1 MLSYTARRTMF
12 GDLANN
18 SATATLTLADTLINI
33 EEKRILSQYNWGFL
47 EKQFSLTCGDTVTV
61 TIASPAVF
69 TCTTNN
75 FAVNDVVY
83 FTTTGALPTGLS
95 AGTRYYVISTGLG
108 GNDFRVSATLG
119 GTAVNTSGSQSG
131 THYVTPA
138 FKTLP
143 QYIDRVSSLYVTVGT
158 YNYTPREC
166 PSREMWD
173 RLNMTTVTSDIP
185 TWWFTYNGKLGLFP
199 RPSTATNTITI
210 NSKQLAR
217 DLTVADYTTG
227 NILTAVNGSP
237 TITGTGTTFTAS
249 MVGRWL
255 RITESDTANKGD
267 GYWYQIA
274 SYTSATVITL
284 AKPYQ
289 GTAITTGTAAY
300 TISQCSLMPEQYQDL
315 PIYGALRTYF
325 TSVNPDTQKA
335 QLYGGFYDALYQTL
349 ESDYSVKNQSMVLDD
364 GTGASFNQQNPN
376 LFLTDVTGD

>member
-1 MLSYTARRTMF
+1 MLGYLDRRNLFGSLSNNTSTAV
-12 GDLANN
+12 
-18 SATATLTLADTLINI
+18 LTLADQLINI
-33 EEKRILSQYNWGFL
+33 EEKRILSSFNWPFL
-47 EKQFSLTCGDTVTV
+47 ERQFSMTAGDTVTV
-61 TIASPAVF
+61 TIATPAVF

-75 FAVNDVVY
+75 FSVNDVVY

-95 AGTRYYVISTGLG
+95 AATRYYVISTGLS
-108 GNDFRVSATLG
+108 GNDFQVSSTLG
-119 GTAVNTSGSQSG
+119 GTAVDTSGSQSG
-131 THYVTPA
+131 THSVTPA

-158 YNYTPREC
+158 YNYSPKEC

-185 TWWFTYNGKLGLFP
+185 TWWYVYNGKLGLFP
-199 RPSTATNTITI
+199 RQSTASNIITI

-217 DLTVADYTTG
+217 DLTVTDYTTG
-227 NILTAVNGSP
+227 GILTAVNGSA
-237 TITGTGTTFTAS
+237 TITGTGTTFTQS

-284 AKPYQ
+284 MRPYQ
-289 GTAITTGTAAY
+289 GTAITTGNAAY

-315 PIYGALRTYF
+315 PIYGALRTYY
-325 TSVNPDTQKA
+325 TSVDPNPTNA
-335 QLYGGFYDALYQTL
+335 QLYEGMYQNMYKTL
-349 ESDYSVKNQSMVLDD
+349 ESDYSVKNQSCVLDD
-364 GTGASFNQQNPN
+364 GTGRDFSMMNPN

>member
-1 MLSYTARRTMF
+1 MLSYTSRRDLF
-12 GDLANN
+12 GSLSGNT
-18 SATATLTLADTLINI
+18 SASALSMADTLMNLR
-33 EEKRILSQYNWGFL
+33 EKKILSSYAWSFL
-47 EKQFSLTCGDTVTV
+47 ENQFTLTCGDIVTT
-61 TIASPAVF
+61 TIASPAVL

-75 FAVNDVVY
+75 FQVNDAVY
-83 FTTTGALPTGLS
+83 FTSTGALPTGLS

-119 GTAVNTSGSQSG
+119 GTVVNTSGSQSG
-131 THYVTPA
+131 THYITPA

-143 QYIDRVSSLYVTVGT
+143 QYIDRVASVYVTVGT

-173 RLNMTTVTSDIP
+173 KLNMTTVTSDIP
-185 TWWFTYNGKLGLFP
+185 TWWFVYNGKLGLFP
-199 RPSTATNTITI
+199 RPSTATNTITV
-210 NSKQLAR
+210 NAKPLVK

-227 NILTAVNGSP
+227 GILTAVNGSP
-237 TITGTGTTFTAS
+237 TITGTGTTWTQS

-289 GTAITTGTAAY
+289 GTAITTGNAAY
-300 TISQCSLMPEQYQDL
+300 AIAQCSLMPEQYQDL
-315 PIYGALRTYF
+315 PMYWALGMYF
-325 TSVNPDTQKA
+325 ALPDPKKSEEYKN
-335 QLYGGFYDALYQTL
+335 LYREGYK
-349 ESDYSVKNQSMVLDD
+349 EMKVDYSVENQSCVIDD
-364 GTGASFNQQNPN
+364 GEGASFDMPNPN
-376 LFLTDVTGD
+376 LFLTL